1 VSVQGNGRR
10 LTSCL
15 LGLLLCALVALSPAS
30 ALAQSPDDE
39 YELVIPTPGNEA
51 PDPPPNPEP
60 APPAPEPAPAPDP
73 APAPAP
79 PPAPSA
85 APASEVAAPEPT
97 AAAAPVDRSPATE
110 KRDDK
115 RRKER
120 RESATPLIPPELDTA
135 PLSTF
140 SSPENRS
147 LPTIVA
153 DALGRP
159 IVAGLLLALAAISVI
174 SAVSVFRRR
183 RPALGPVA

>member
-1 VSVQGNGRR
+1 MSVQGNGRR
-10 LTSCL
+10 LRSCL
-15 LGLLLCALVALSPAS
+15 LGLLLGALVALSPAS

-39 YELVIPTPGNEA
+39 YELVVPTPGNEA
-51 PDPPPNPEP
+51 PDPPPTPEP
-60 APPAPEPAPAPDP
+60 TPEPAPAPDP

-85 APASEVAAPEPT
+85 APAPEVATPEPT

>member
-1 VSVQGNGRR
+1 MSVQGNGRR
-10 LTSCL
+10 LRSCL
-15 LGLLLCALVALSPAS
+15 LGLLLGALVALSPAS

-39 YELVIPTPGNEA
+39 YELVVPTPGNEA
-51 PDPPPNPEP
+51 PDPPPTPE
-60 APPAPEPAPAPDP
+60 PAPEPAPAPDP

-85 APASEVAAPEPT
+85 APAPEVAAPEPT

-110 KRDDK
+110 KRDGK

-120 RESATPLIPPELDTA
+120 RESATPLIPPELDNPA
-135 PLSTF
+135 PSTF
-140 SSPENRS
+140 STPEDRS